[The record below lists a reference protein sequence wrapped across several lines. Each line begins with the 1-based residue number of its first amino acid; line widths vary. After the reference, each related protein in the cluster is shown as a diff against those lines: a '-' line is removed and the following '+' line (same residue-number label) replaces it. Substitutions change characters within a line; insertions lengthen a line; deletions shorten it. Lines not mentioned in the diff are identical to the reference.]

1 MHPLSNPKSPDMVVR
16 IAKFRKTSLKKRRPE
31 LKKFCATIAVRVG
44 WLVLL
49 LAALG
54 IPHPNVAESAPLG
67 WGTQDPQPILAKS
80 ARSGWSTPQ
89 SAGSSQRSPGGYTRP
104 PQADQK
110 PAEGEGATQQEQ
122 KISPKEADELF
133 REVDEILKFASK
145 DTNLP
150 IKHEVKRRLTTRDEV
165 VAYLEKNMSEDKDA
179 QRLRRS
185 ELVLKKFGLLP
196 PDFDLQGFL
205 VKLLREQVAG
215 YYDAKTKT
223 VNLLDWIEPDAQ
235 RPVMAHE
242 LTHALQDQSFGLEKW
257 MKRGD
262 VDLDEKKN
270 PTPEDLERDEVSEA
284 RQAVVEGQAMIV
296 LVDYML
302 EPTGKS
308 LLNSPEL
315 ANALKEGMLGGTA
328 DSPAFQNAPIFLK
341 EALTFPYRYGLDF
354 EAELLRSGGKPKAYA
369 EAFTDPPQ
377 STRQIME
384 PKTYLSGEKL
394 EPMRLPDFKEDF
406 KNYERFDIGAMGEFD
421 VGVLVDQYAGAE
433 TSRAIYPHWRGG
445 YYYAVRPKGDTAA
458 PLSLLYVSR
467 WSDGDSAGKFAAIYA
482 KALEKRYRH
491 IHEAGA
497 QNADPRPATTSQ
509 EPAGEHVES
518 LLGSHTWLTEEGSV
532 VIIVQ
537 DQTVFIT
544 EGLDQPTTERV
555 EQELLGTK
563 ATAAQQ

>member
-1 MHPLSNPKSPDMVVR
+1 MKKKS
-16 IAKFRKTSLKKRRPE
+16 AE
-31 LKKFCATIAVRVG
+31 LKKFTIAARAV
-44 WLVLL
+44 WLVLV
-49 LAALG
+49 LAALE

-67 WGTQDPQPILAKS
+67 WGTQNPHPILAKY
-80 ARSGWSTPQ
+80 ARLGWATQ
-89 SAGSSQRSPGGYTRP
+89 SATALQQSPGED
-104 PQADQK
+104 A
-110 PAEGEGATQQEQ
+110 GATQKSAGEGSRATQAEQ
-122 KISPKEADELF
+122 KISPKEAEELF
-133 REVDEILKFASK
+133 REVDEILKFASQ

-223 VNLLDWIEPDAQ
+223 VNLLNWIEPDAQ

-315 ANALKEGMLGGTA
+315 ANALKEGMLVGTA
-328 DSPAFQNAPIFLK
+328 DSPAFQDAPIFLK

-354 EAELLRSGGKPKAYA
+354 EAELLRSGGKQKAYA
-369 EAFTDPPQ
+369 GAFTDPPQ

-394 EPMRLPDFKEDF
+394 EPMHLPDFKEDF

-445 YYYAVRPKGDTAA
+445 YYYAVRPKGDAAA

-467 WSDGDSAGKFAAIYA
+467 WSDPESAGKFAAIYA
-482 KALEKRYRH
+482 QSLEKRYKH

-497 QNADPRPATTSQ
+497 QNADSRPAKTS
-509 EPAGEHVES
+509 EAPIVEQPEV
-518 LLGSHTWLTEEGSV
+518 LTGSHTWLTEEGSV
-532 VIIVQ
+532 VIIVH
-537 DQTVFIT
+537 DQTVFIS

-555 EQELLGTK
+555 EQELLGGK
-563 ATAAQQ
+563 PTAK